1 MNSFD
6 TYLLKRIYKKIAK
19 LGDKLAEADAQID
32 WTTFRPIIQGLYTND
47 TPRGGR
53 PNADEV
59 VMVKLLVLQ
68 QWIGLSDEELER
80 EANDRIS
87 FQHFLGYPDPIP
99 DSTTIWLFRERL
111 AEMGK
116 DMEVWDELQRQL
128 DATGWG
134 RVKRLRARRRASR
147 ATQ

>member
-6 TYLLKRIYKKIAK
+6 TYLLRRIYKKIAK

-47 TPRGGR
+47 TERGGR

-68 QWIGLSDEELER
+68 QWFGRSLER
-80 EANDRIS
+80 
-87 FQHFLGYPDPIP
+87 
-99 DSTTIWLFRERL
+99 
-111 AEMGK
+111 
-116 DMEVWDELQRQL
+116 
-128 DATGWG
+128 
-134 RVKRLRARRRASR
+134 
-147 ATQ
+147 

>member
-6 TYLLKRIYKKIAK
+6 TYLLRRIYKKIAK

-59 VMVKLLVLQ
+59 VMIKLLVLQ
-68 QWIGLSDEELER
+68 QWYGLSDEELER
-80 EANDRIS
+80 QAYDRIS
-87 FQHFLGYPDPIP
+87 FQRFLGYPDPVP
-99 DSTTIWLFRERL
+99 DSTTIWLFRERARSL
-111 AEMGK
+111 I
-116 DMEVWDELQRQL
+116 ELQ
-128 DATGWG
+128 
-134 RVKRLRARRRASR
+134 KRAACNKTQPFSISHGLLRRIL
-147 ATQ
+147 TQSWSSLCT